1 MNLQDLVPPLELCK
15 QIPKGEFEDS
25 AFYWFAD
32 LMQINKTT
40 PHEYKYTV
48 HEADYKGYNWGGFR
62 CFPAPTLQEI
72 LEDLPWDFE
81 FSRCYED
88 NVPTEKYIT
97 IIGTEIG
104 EVGDSGVKSTMK
116 TWLNIKGINKK

>member
-1 MNLQDLVPPLELCK
+1 
-15 QIPKGEFEDS
+15 
-25 AFYWFAD
+25 
-32 LMQINKTT
+32 
-40 PHEYKYTV
+40 
-48 HEADYKGYNWGGFR
+48 
-62 CFPAPTLQEI
+62 LQEI

-104 EVGDSGVKSTMK
+104 EIGNTAVESAIK
-116 TWLNIKGINKK
+116 TWLVYKGINKK